1 MDAEDTRV
9 SEVTAR
15 GEAQQFQR
23 RVADM
28 AAVDRDFER
37 MRFVKETLEALTA
50 QIYTF
55 YSKPANRVC
64 RPSAGDNDTSRANM
78 RRVIEDATRLFF
90 ISGPL
95 NTTDHKVGYLFPLLV
110 EVASQ
115 DNEYRDTCL
124 KLIEDYL
131 NKISLVRTKVGQYH
145 YRIDTPTITA
155 PAAPGENTG
164 SEVCGGRRKTK
175 KVKTNRRYTR
185 KR

>member
-1 MDAEDTRV
+1 MATEAA
-9 SEVTAR
+9 AR

-23 RVADM
+23 QVAQV
-28 AAVDRDFER
+28 AALDRLFDR
-37 MRFVKETLEALTA
+37 MNFVEETLKALTA
-50 QIYTF
+50 EIYTF

-64 RPSAGDNDTSRANM
+64 TPSAGDNDTSRANM

-90 ISGPL
+90 ISGPP
-95 NTTDHKVGYLFPLLV
+95 NTTDRKVGYLFPLWI

-115 DNEYRDTCL
+115 DNKNRATCL
-124 KLIEDYL
+124 ELMEDYL
-131 NKISLVRTKVGQYH
+131 NKISFVRMRVGQYH
-145 YRIDTPTITA
+145 YRIDNPTIPA